1 VRVEDTRSIL
11 RIRGRGA
18 DRDEVSTGFGPSTGE
33 TSARDA
39 APPPGVAPPAAPGGR
54 PGFLSDV
61 IVELGFAERD
71 TVEQAVRA
79 ARSPGTTV
87 ARVLVETGA
96 VSEEQLAQALA
107 ERYGIDYVDLDA
119 FQVDPTAANLIAP
132 AAARRYQAVP
142 VAFLGTGLL
151 VAVAD
156 PADAL
161 GTGDVELMTNL
172 DARQAVAS
180 RPALEALLDAL
191 PLEESEPQDTPP
203 PLPPAA
209 KEPVPLR
216 EGLESLKHQLAGV
229 EAKLATH
236 AEVAPAESAD
246 ALGARLA
253 EAEAELEAARMRVR
267 EAKEVAAELETLR
280 ERLAATEAGLDEA
293 AARARAAELGAA
305 EADALRAQLAA
316 VTRERDSARARA
328 REAYGEL
335 RRLRTDHEEDEA
347 SHEATS
353 APAEVTESELQQ
365 RLAAERRRRAEL
377 EERLA
382 ALVGSASAAERAFGE
397 LRRAEARIRDALQG
411 WRS

>member
-1 VRVEDTRSIL
+1 
-11 RIRGRGA
+11 
-18 DRDEVSTGFGPSTGE
+18 VSTGFGPSTGE

-39 APPPGVAPPAAPGGR
+39 APPAGVIPPLEPGGR

-61 IVELGFAERD
+61 IVDLGFAERD

-87 ARVLVETGA
+87 ARVLVETGGIT
-96 VSEEQLAQALA
+96 EEQLARALA

-119 FQVDPTAANLIAP
+119 FEVDPAAANLIAP

-161 GTGDVELMTNL
+161 GVDDVALMTNL
-172 DARQAVAS
+172 EVRPAVAS
-180 RPALEALLDAL
+180 RPALEGLLEAL
-191 PLEESEPQDTPP
+191 PLEEREPAEDAPPPPGPAASEPVQ
-203 PLPPAA
+203 
-209 KEPVPLR
+209 LR

-229 EAKLATH
+229 EAKLAPH
-236 AEVAPAESAD
+236 AEVARED
-246 ALGARLA
+246 TGEGLRARLA

-267 EAKEVAAELETLR
+267 EAKEVAAELDTLR
-280 ERLAATEAGLDEA
+280 ERLAATDAGLDEA
-293 AARARAAELGAA
+293 LARSRAAELQSA
-305 EADALRAQLAA
+305 EVDALRAQLAA

-328 REAYGEL
+328 REAYAEL
-335 RRLRTDHEEDEA
+335 RRVAVE
-347 SHEATS
+347 HEAGAIEPA
-353 APAEVTESELQQ
+353 APPTAGLAESELHE
-365 RLAAERRRRAEL
+365 RLAAEQRRRAEL

-382 ALVGSASAAERAFGE
+382 ELVGSASAAEHAFGE
-397 LRRAEARIRDALQG
+397 LRRVEDRIRDALRG
-411 WRS
+411 LGS